1 MNLKRCSNGHF
12 YDVDKYATCPHCA
25 GASGV
30 DESMASTVA
39 YGAQDS
45 TVGYTVPDNQGVT
58 LGSTV
63 AYDGNAGN
71 MGISLMNEQSI
82 STTSNDGAT
91 KSGGLA
97 GWLKDHAQDTTSGWN
112 DPDEDD
118 QKTQRHSSLDS
129 NVEPVVGWLVCLN
142 GEEAGKSFT
151 LKSGRNF
158 IGRGADM
165 DVVLSGDM
173 SVSREKQAIVVYEPK
188 QHLYLIQPGE
198 ASSLV
203 YCNNEVVLNPK
214 MLKAYDII
222 TVGEVNLLFIP
233 LCGKDFN
240 WNELLHK
247 EA

>member
-30 DESMASTVA
+30 DDSMASTVA
-39 YGAQDS
+39 YGASDA
-45 TVGYTVPDNQGVT
+45 TVGYTVPDNQGAT

-71 MGISLMNEQSI
+71 MGISLMSEQSI
-82 STTSNDGAT
+82 PTTPNNGAT
-91 KSGGLA
+91 KAGSLE
-97 GWLKDHAQDTTSGWN
+97 GWLKDHSQDTTSGWN

-142 GEEAGKSFT
+142 GEDAGKSFT

-173 SVSREKQAIVVYEPK
+173 SVSREKHAIILYEPK
-188 QHLYLIQPGE
+188 KRVFLAQPGE
-198 ASSLV
+198 SKELFYV
-203 YCNNEVVLNPK
+203 NDEVVLNVTS
-214 MLKAYDII
+214 LNTYDKIAI
-222 TVGEVNLLFIP
+222 GNTELYFVPFCGEVFAWEDL
-233 LCGKDFN
+233 GKV
-240 WNELLHK
+240 NE
-247 EA
+247 

>member
-1 MNLKRCSNGHF
+1 
-12 YDVDKYATCPHCA
+12 
-25 GASGV
+25 
-30 DESMASTVA
+30 
-39 YGAQDS
+39 
-45 TVGYTVPDNQGVT
+45 
-58 LGSTV
+58 
-63 AYDGNAGN
+63 
-71 MGISLMNEQSI
+71 
-82 STTSNDGAT
+82 
-91 KSGGLA
+91 
-97 GWLKDHAQDTTSGWN
+97 
-112 DPDEDD
+112 
-118 QKTQRHSSLDS
+118 
-129 NVEPVVGWLVCLN
+129 
-142 GEEAGKSFT
+142 
-151 LKSGRNF
+151 
-158 IGRGADM
+158 M
-165 DVVLSGDM
+165 DVALTGDK